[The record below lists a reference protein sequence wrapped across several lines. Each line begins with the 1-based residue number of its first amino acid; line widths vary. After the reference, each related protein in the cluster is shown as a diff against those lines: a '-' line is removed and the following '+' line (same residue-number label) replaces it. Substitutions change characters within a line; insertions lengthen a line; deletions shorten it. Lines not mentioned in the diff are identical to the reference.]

1 MRMTPSVVLLH
12 GFTNTGR
19 SWDGVIAALP
29 DGTDTFAPDI
39 RGHGDASAQRPVTL
53 EAVIDDIDRA
63 APDPFTLVGYSMGG
77 RIALHVA
84 FGLPGR
90 VRRLILIGASPGL
103 KTATA
108 RAERRA
114 SDAKLA
120 ERAEGETI
128 ERFVARWAKTRV
140 LADQPASVRDAV
152 DADRRRND
160 PAGLAAALRGLGT
173 GALPSL
179 WSRLGS
185 LEVPVTLVVGERDA
199 KFREIAT
206 RMAEEIRGARVVI
219 VPGAGHA
226 VHAEAPAA
234 VADVIAA
241 STAPAGR
248 PR

>member
-1 MRMTPSVVLLH
+1 MSATVVLLH
-12 GFTNTGR
+12 GFTNTGH
-19 SWDGVIAALP
+19 SWDRVIDALP
-29 DGTDTFAPDI
+29 DGADALAPDI

-53 EAVIDDIDRA
+53 DAVIDDIDLLT
-63 APDPFTLVGYSMGG
+63 PDLFTLVGYSMGG

-84 FGLPGR
+84 FRLPDR
-90 VRRLILIGASPGL
+90 VQRLVMIGASPGL

-120 ERAEGETI
+120 ERAENETI
-128 ERFVARWAKTRV
+128 ERFAERWADTPM
-140 LADQPASVRDAV
+140 LADQPASVRAAA

-160 PAGLAAALRGLGT
+160 PASLAAALRGLGT
-173 GALPSL
+173 GTLPSL

-199 KFREIAT
+199 KYREIAA
-206 RMAEEIRGARVVI
+206 RMAEEIHGAEVVI

-241 STAPAGR
+241 STSPVS
-248 PR
+248 PRR

>member
-1 MRMTPSVVLLH
+1 MSPSVVLLH
-12 GFTNTGR
+12 GFTNTGH
-19 SWDGVIAALP
+19 SWDRVIDALP
-29 DGTDTFAPDI
+29 DGADALAPDI
-39 RGHGDASAQRPVTL
+39 RGHGDASARRPVTL
-53 EAVIDDIDRA
+53 EAVIEDIDHL

-77 RIALHVA
+77 RVALHVA
-84 FGLPGR
+84 FALPDR
-90 VRRLILIGASPGL
+90 VQRLVLIGASPGL

-120 ERAEGETI
+120 ERAENETI
-128 ERFVARWAKTRV
+128 ERFAERWADMPM
-140 LADQPASVRDAV
+140 LADQPAPVREAA

-160 PAGLAAALRGLGT
+160 PASLAAALRGLGT
-173 GALPSL
+173 GTLPSL

-185 LEVPVTLVVGERDA
+185 LEIPVTLVVGERDT
-199 KFREIAT
+199 KYREIAA
-206 RMAEEIRGARVVI
+206 RMAEEMQRAEVVI

-241 STAPAGR
+241 QASPVS
-248 PR
+248 PRR